1 MDEHHDQKLRAARAR
16 PIAMSRARLGI
27 EAAAETAAWQHGP
40 AVPARGV
47 ERPSSRPMGTYR
59 GRGPRGY
66 VRSPARIYEDLCD
79 RLTDNPFVDA
89 ADIEVGITGTEVT
102 LNGTV
107 NDPIALRQAQAIAE
121 GSPASPM
128 CTTGCSCAPPASMR
142 PRRAR
147 RSTRRSGRARGS
159 TWPLSR
165 TAGEGGAH
173 ARGVGG

>member
-1 MDEHHDQKLRAARAR
+1 MDEHEDQTLRAARAR

-40 AVPARGV
+40 AVPARSV
-47 ERPSSRPMGTYR
+47 ERPSSWPMGRYR

-89 ADIEVGITGTEVT
+89 SDIEVVIAGAEVT

-107 NDPIALRQAQAIAE
+107 KDPIALRQAQAIAE
-121 GSPASPM
+121 EVAGV
-128 CTTGCSCAPPASMR
+128 THVHNRLQLR
-142 PRRAR
+142 P
-147 RSTRRSGRARGS
+147 
-159 TWPLSR
+159 
-165 TAGEGGAH
+165 AGEREATPGEAVNAALGTGK
-173 ARGVGG
+173 R

>member
-1 MDEHHDQKLRAARAR
+1 MDEHEDQTLRAARAR

-27 EAAAETAAWQHGP
+27 EAVAETPAWQHGP
-40 AVPARGV
+40 ALPARSV

-89 ADIEVGITGTEVT
+89 SDIEVGIAGTDVT

-121 GSPASPM
+121 EVAGVTHVHNRLQL
-128 CTTGCSCAPPASMR
+128 C
-142 PRRAR
+142 
-147 RSTRRSGRARGS
+147 
-159 TWPLSR
+159 
-165 TAGEGGAH
+165 TAGEHEVTLGDAVNAALGTGK
-173 ARGVGG
+173 R

>member
-1 MDEHHDQKLRAARAR
+1 MDEHEDQTLRAARAR

-27 EAAAETAAWQHGP
+27 EAAAETPAWQHGP
-40 AVPARGV
+40 ALPARSV
-47 ERPSSRPMGTYR
+47 ERPSSRPERGYR

-89 ADIEVGITGTEVT
+89 SDIEVGIAGTEVT

-121 GSPASPM
+121 EVAGV
-128 CTTGCSCAPPASMR
+128 THVHNR
-142 PRRAR
+142 LR
-147 RSTRRSGRARGS
+147 
-159 TWPLSR
+159 LR
-165 TAGEGGAH
+165 TAGERETTPGDAVNAALGTGK
-173 ARGVGG
+173 R

>member
-1 MDEHHDQKLRAARAR
+1 MSDNDDRRPHSTRAR
-16 PIAMSRARLGI
+16 PRAMSRSRLGI

-47 ERPSSRPMGTYR
+47 ERPLSRQMGTYR

-89 ADIEVGITGTEVT
+89 SDIEVGIAGSEVT

-121 GSPASPM
+121 EVAGVSHVHNRLRLRTVGERE
-128 CTTGCSCAPPASMR
+128 TTPGDAVNA
-142 PRRAR
+142 ALG
-147 RSTRRSGRARGS
+147 T
-159 TWPLSR
+159 
-165 TAGEGGAH
+165 GAK
-173 ARGVGG
+173 R

>member
-1 MDEHHDQKLRAARAR
+1 MDEHEDQTLRVARAR

-40 AVPARGV
+40 ALSGRSA
-47 ERPSSRPMGTYR
+47 ERPFSRPEGAYR

-89 ADIEVGITGTEVT
+89 SDIEVGIAGTEVT

-121 GSPASPM
+121 EVAGV
-128 CTTGCSCAPPASMR
+128 THVHNR
-142 PRRAR
+142 
-147 RSTRRSGRARGS
+147 
-159 TWPLSR
+159 LQLR
-165 TAGEGGAH
+165 TAGEHETTPGEAVNAALGIGK
-173 ARGVGG
+173 R

>member
-121 GSPASPM
+121 EVAGV
-128 CTTGCSCAPPASMR
+128 THVHNR
-142 PRRAR
+142 LQLRA
-147 RSTRRSGRARGS
+147 
-159 TWPLSR
+159 
-165 TAGEGGAH
+165 AGEHETTPGEAVNAALGSGGK
-173 ARGVGG
+173 R

>member
-1 MDEHHDQKLRAARAR
+1 MDEHEDRKPRSTRAR
-16 PIAMSRARLGI
+16 PAAMSRSRLGI

-40 AVPARGV
+40 AVAGRSI
-47 ERPSSRPMGTYR
+47 ERPLSRPEGTYR

-89 ADIEVGITGTEVT
+89 SDIEVGIAGTEVT

-121 GSPASPM
+121 EVAGV
-128 CTTGCSCAPPASMR
+128 THVHNRLQLR
-142 PRRAR
+142 P
-147 RSTRRSGRARGS
+147 
-159 TWPLSR
+159 
-165 TAGEGGAH
+165 AGERETTPGDAVNAALGTGAK
-173 ARGVGG
+173 R